1 MRNKWEN
8 QQLTAGIMLCIPYFR
23 NLIHLFQKKK
33 KKSQPAENF
42 NGTMKGKMK

>member
-33 KKSQPAENF
+33 KSQPAENF
-42 NGTMKGKMK
+42 NGTMKGNMK